1 MSNDPRSQREKDNA
15 DDDMNPYGV
24 VRETEDELRVIEKN
38 KPRFGEV
45 QDKFK
50 KSARGPASGI
60 LVRPT
65 NLLILEGGITVIA
78 GVGLIIYGLW
88 PLVFTDAP
96 PSDEEVAEQLQWIF
110 FGFVAI
116 AWGSLVC
123 LGASRMGSLESY
135 AWALVGAVLGILPF
149 LAGIF
154 ALTALRDPRVRAG
167 FEEVEGALDEDEEE
181 DEPAEDEA
189 DDEEEDNDEDD
200 ERPAKGRRK

>member
-1 MSNDPRSQREKDNA
+1 MSNDPRSKKERDNA

-24 VRETEDELRVIEKN
+24 VSESEDELRVIEKN

-65 NLLILEGGITVIA
+65 NLLILEGGLTVIA

-96 PSDEEVAEQLQWIF
+96 PSDEEVSEQLQWIF

-116 AWGSLVC
+116 LWGSLVC

-167 FEEVEGALDEDEEE
+167 FEEVEGALDEDEDDEPDADEDDEDDE
-181 DEPAEDEA
+181 DE
-189 DDEEEDNDEDD
+189 D
-200 ERPAKGRRK
+200 ERPAKGRRR